1 MNRYQQMELLCR
13 QHADL
18 DEQTAESWL
27 AEAEI
32 WSKLVT
38 IEHRLQILKANKDE
52 RGKIPWRKAGRF
64 NANSESLALSAENDA
79 KTSNRTRDEKFSRR
93 QTLTR

>member
-18 DEQTAESWL
+18 DERTAESWL

-32 WSKLVT
+32 CSKLAT
-38 IEHRLQILKANKDE
+38 IEHRLEILKANKDVD
-52 RGKIPWRKAGRF
+52 RGKV
-64 NANSESLALSAENDA
+64 
-79 KTSNRTRDEKFSRR
+79 SRR
-93 QTLTR
+93 KGKPVQ

>member
-18 DEQTAESWL
+18 DERTAESWL

-32 WSKLVT
+32 WSKLVM
-38 IEHRLQILKANKDE
+38 IEHRLEILKANKDVE
-52 RGKIPWRKAGRF
+52 RGKIPRRRGRPVQ
-64 NANSESLALSAENDA
+64 
-79 KTSNRTRDEKFSRR
+79 R
-93 QTLTR
+93 QF